1 MKTYTFKFVHT
12 DKVKNKKIIVKAD
25 NVRDAKILILNM
37 IEKVNKKIV
46 KVIRSTDR
54 AMTYKGRDNE

>member
-12 DKVKNKKIIVKAD
+12 DKLKNKKIIVKAD
-25 NVRDAKILILNM
+25 NVRDAKILILDM

-54 AMTYKGRDNE
+54 AMKYKGGADE